1 MKAQQKAFATKL
13 DDLNSI
19 PVSHMV
25 EGPTTHKL
33 ASDLCTHTC
42 IYIHTHKNAMKIK
55 NAKPNKINYNSP
67 KIPLVQSKLLY
78 LLLT

>member
-33 ASDLCTHTC
+33 ASDLRTHTC
-42 IYIHTHKNAMKIK
+42 IYIHTHKNAMKI
-55 NAKPNKINYNSP
+55 
-67 KIPLVQSKLLY
+67 
-78 LLLT
+78 